1 MAKIVLGI
9 GTSHGP
15 MLSTPWTK
23 WGDRVEA
30 DKNLDEHDF
39 RGKKFS
45 YKELVE
51 LRKNENL
58 GEQIT
63 AERWKQRSK
72 ACKNAIHV
80 LSTKYREVAP
90 DVAVIIGNDQREL
103 FLEDNIP
110 AISIFWGEKI
120 QNRPRTKNQ
129 ISKLPP
135 GIAISER
142 GHAPPKG
149 ATYPGHP
156 KFGFH
161 LNENLIEQNFD
172 VAASSQLPSGSG
184 YVNGIPHAFGFIYRQ
199 IMKDQVIPNVP
210 IILNTFYA
218 PNQPNAARC
227 YALGKSLKL
236 AIDSWDS
243 NARVA
248 VFASGGLSHFV
259 IDEMFDQKFLSSLK
273 KKNTELLTKIPE
285 SVYQSGTS
293 EIKNWIPV
301 SAIMEEC
308 DKEMT
313 LVDYVPCY
321 RSEAGTGNAMGFV
334 YWE

>member
-15 MLSTPWTK
+15 MLSTPWQK

-30 DKNLDEHDF
+30 DKNLIEHDF
-39 RGKKFS
+39 RGKKYS
-45 YKELVE
+45 YNELVE
-51 LRKNENL
+51 LRKSENL

-63 AERWKQRSK
+63 SVCWKRRSR
-72 ACKNAIHV
+72 ACKKAINV
-80 LSTKYREVAP
+80 LSTKFKDVAP

-103 FLEDNIP
+103 FMEDNFP

-120 QNRPRTKNQ
+120 QNRPRTKKQ

-142 GHAPPKG
+142 GHAPPKD
-149 ATYPGHP
+149 ATYQGHP
-156 KFGFH
+156 EFGFH
-161 LNENLIEQNFD
+161 LIENLMEQNFD
-172 VAASSQLPSGSG
+172 VAASSQLPNGSG
-184 YVNGIPHAFGFIYRQ
+184 YVNGIPHAYGFIYRQ
-199 IMKDQVIPNVP
+199 IMKDKVIPNVP

-227 YALGKSLKL
+227 YALGKSLKT
-236 AIDSWDS
+236 AIDSWNS
-243 NARVA
+243 KARVA

-259 IDEMFDQKFLSSLK
+259 IDEMFDQKFLRSLK
-273 KKNTELLTKIPE
+273 ENNTQLLTKTPE
-285 SVYQSGTS
+285 NFYQSGTS

-308 DKEMT
+308 GKEMT

-334 YWE
+334 YWD

>member
-1 MAKIVLGI
+1 MGRYNKKAPKVAIPLMNN
-9 GTSHGP
+9 P
-15 MLSTPWTK
+15 CPNCF
-23 WGDRVEA
+23 RVFLE
-30 DKNLDEHDF
+30 KRLFTCEF
-39 RGKKFS
+39 
-45 YKELVE
+45 
-51 LRKNENL
+51 
-58 GEQIT
+58 
-63 AERWKQRSK
+63 
-72 ACKNAIHV
+72 
-80 LSTKYREVAP
+80 TKYREVAP

-103 FLEDNIP
+103 FLEDNFP

-142 GHAPPKG
+142 GHAPPKS
-149 ATYPGHP
+149 ATYQGHP

-161 LNENLIEQNFD
+161 LIENLVEQNFD
-172 VAASSQLPSGSG
+172 VAASSQLPRGSG
-184 YVNGIPHAFGFIYRQ
+184 YVNGIPHAYGFIYRQ

-218 PNQPNAARC
+218 PNQPTAARC

-273 KKNTELLTKIPE
+273 EKNTQLLTKIPE

-301 SAIMEEC
+301 
-308 DKEMT
+308 
-313 LVDYVPCY
+313 
-321 RSEAGTGNAMGFV
+321 
-334 YWE
+334 